1 MAGETTTAAATATT
15 AGTATT
21 GTATTAT
28 ATDANTTGAVTTA
41 AFSWATAGLD
51 ADTSGYVTNKG
62 WKGPADVVASYRG
75 AEKLLGVPAD
85 QIIKLPQGDAP
96 DFGPVYDRLGRPK
109 AAGEYGLDKL
119 VPKGSDPKFAETAAG
134 WFHEQGLNT
143 KQATALTTK
152 WNEHVAGAVKAG
164 GEAQAAAH
172 TLEVTKLKGEWGTQ
186 YDTNIGLVDR
196 AIKAFGVNE
205 QFLGAMKNAVGPAAA
220 LKFFHN
226 VGTKLGTDDAFI
238 AGDGRGSFLGGETAE
253 QAASKKAELIGN
265 KAWVTKFNS
274 GDQEARREMA
284 RLNKIISP
292 GTISF

>member
-1 MAGETTTAAATATT
+1 MTEATPSPSPAPAATPAPSATPAPAAAPSPSPAP
-15 AGTATT
+15 
-21 GTATTAT
+21 
-28 ATDANTTGAVTTA
+28 AVA
-41 AFSWATAGLD
+41 QGFDWKSAGLD

-238 AGDGRGSFLGGETAE
+238 AGDGRGGFLGGETAE

-265 KAWVTKFNS
+265 RAWVTKFNS

-292 GTISF
+292 GTITF